1 MFFATVMMVA
11 TRRALV
17 DIGAEGVVV
26 SLRDSANVLCNV
38 ARKSDE
44 PVGKAMAR
52 LERSMS
58 KKLAKPVRLRCL
70 DASGMEVSSSM
81 ENCAG
86 WRQATH
92 IEVDDGNTFKVVMNP
107 ARMLGLDCY
116 GSPIVGSPMVV
127 RFSVTQ
133 EARVDFTWFDT
144 EGPVGSGSRYTP
156 SRPTKALRVEACLV
170 NPDPGLTRDE
180 RCRSLELG
188 AVIQLCM
195 PKAWRRS
202 TDIGASQYCR
212 IATYN
217 ALADVYAR
225 RTPGCPPTALR
236 APIILGEILR
246 LDPDILCMQ
255 EIDQA
260 LFYKFWKPQ
269 LDIVGYHAD
278 FAPKG
283 GDSREGLATFV
294 KQDRFDPPTRRIVAP
309 LPGEFNTI
317 ALVHVLAHKFDS
329 SNTLAV
335 ANTHFYFANKA
346 TALRARQMHSLL
358 KRLSQLQT
366 DACVLAGD
374 LNAFPHSAALALALQ
389 GQVSAQHRDLV
400 DEDTDPSYSFHN
412 GAVAAQQQ
420 GAGVIQSPASFRLAS
435 AYSLESPSP
444 THHVAG
450 FTATLDYILYDSQ
463 RFRLQSTLPLP
474 DIVPGVSP
482 PLPTLDFP
490 SDHYL
495 LAADLT
501 PRTNDASPR

>member
-1 MFFATVMMVA
+1 MMMMVA

-26 SLRDSANVLCNV
+26 SMRDSANVLCNV

-44 PVGKAMAR
+44 PIGKAMGR

-58 KKLAKPVRLRCL
+58 KKLSKPVRLRCL
-70 DASGMEVSSSM
+70 DVSGMEVNSSL
-81 ENCAG
+81 ENCVA
-86 WRQATH
+86 WRHAAR
-92 IEVDDGNTFKVVMNP
+92 IEVDDGDAFEVVANP

-116 GSPIVGSPMVV
+116 GSPIVGSPLVV
-127 RFSVTQ
+127 QSSVTQ
-133 EARVDFTWFDT
+133 EALVDFTWFDT
-144 EGPVGSGSRYTP
+144 EGAVGSGTRHTP
-156 SRPTKALRVEACLV
+156 SRPTEALRVEARLV

-202 TDIGASQYCR
+202 TGFGASQCCR

-217 ALADVYAR
+217 TLADVYAR
-225 RTPGCPPTALR
+225 RTPGCLPTALR

-246 LDPDILCMQ
+246 VNPDILCMQ
-255 EIDQA
+255 EIDQT
-260 LFYKFWKPQ
+260 LYYKFWKPQ
-269 LDIVGYHAD
+269 LEIVGYHAD

-283 GDSREGLATFV
+283 GDAREGLATFV
-294 KQDRFDPPTRRIVAP
+294 KLDRFEAPIRRFTTP
-309 LPGEFNTI
+309 LPGKYNTI

-335 ANTHFYFANKA
+335 ANTHFYFANWA
-346 TALRARQMHSLL
+346 TALRASQMHSLL
-358 KRLSQLQT
+358 KSLNQLET
-366 DACVLAGD
+366 DACVLTGD
-374 LNAFPHSAALALALQ
+374 FNAFPNSAALALALQ
-389 GQVSAQHRDLV
+389 GQVSARHRDLFHS
-400 DEDTDPSYSFHN
+400 DAYPSYFVDD
-412 GAVAAQQQ
+412 GFDAARQQD
-420 GAGVIQSPASFRLAS
+420 ADIIQSPARFRLAS
-435 AYSLESPSP
+435 AYDLEPPAP
-444 THHVAG
+444 THHVDG

-463 RFRLQSTLPLP
+463 RFRLLSTLPLP
-474 DIVPGVSP
+474 ETVPGVST

-495 LAADLT
+495 LAADLIPT
-501 PRTNDASPR
+501 TND